1 MNLDFSRYKLIFFD
15 FDGVIVD
22 TEWEHFAAF
31 NDILSTYGIKI
42 TKKEYMEEYL
52 AYDDKGCF
60 IKVFKN
66 KLGKD
71 LTKKEVQN
79 LIKQKTELLMD
90 KLKQKIKVYPDTIRF
105 INFLSKKFKD
115 IKLCIVSG
123 ALKQEIL
130 FILKK
135 LKLENKFFLIISA
148 EDVKNGKPSPEP
160 FLIAKQKVERLLNK
174 KFNNNEILVI
184 EDSING
190 IKAAINAGFDVLS
203 VAHTYPFKKLLEVNP
218 NYVVKNLLEI
228 CNYK

>member
-1 MNLDFSRYKLIFFD
+1 MKINFLNFKLIFFD

-22 TEWEHFAAF
+22 TEWQHFAAF
-31 NDILSTYGIKI
+31 NEILSNYGIKI

-66 KLGKD
+66 KLNKN
-71 LTKKEVQN
+71 LSKTEVQS
-79 LIKQKTELLMD
+79 LIKQKTEILME
-90 KLKQKIKVYPDTIRF
+90 KIREKIKVYYDAIKF
-105 INFLSKKFKD
+105 INFLSKNFKD

-135 LKLENKFFLIISA
+135 LNLDKKFFLIISA

-160 FLIAKQKVERLLNK
+160 FLIAKQKVESLLNK
-174 KFNNNEILVI
+174 KFFDNEILVI
-184 EDSING
+184 EDSLNG
-190 IKAAINAGFDVLS
+190 VKSAINAGFKVLA
-203 VAHTYPFKKLLEVNP
+203 VGHTYPIKKLQSINPYWTVKKLTEV
-218 NYVVKNLLEI
+218 I
-228 CNYK
+228 